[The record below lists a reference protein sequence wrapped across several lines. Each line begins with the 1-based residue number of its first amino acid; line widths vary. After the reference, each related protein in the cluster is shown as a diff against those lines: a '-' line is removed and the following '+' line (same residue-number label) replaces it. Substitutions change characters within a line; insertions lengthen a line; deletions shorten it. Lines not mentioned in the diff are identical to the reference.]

1 MLRARD
7 NQRHQLRRRVQSA
20 HNIPARP
27 KILSEARRGKVGA
40 TSAGGE
46 LSRVIYAERRFDI
59 NRARFADALAKRD
72 AQHATEKLLSNTLA
86 ERDAQHARDFSDLH
100 SKMARDANLAQELSD
115 VQAGNMQK

>member
-1 MLRARD
+1 M
-7 NQRHQLRRRVQSA
+7 
-20 HNIPARP
+20 
-27 KILSEARRGKVGA
+27 
-40 TSAGGE
+40 
-46 LSRVIYAERRFDI
+46 SRVIYAERRFNI

-115 VQAGNMQK
+115 VQAGNMQKMMTRDAQHGAAIAKEHKKNTAALWPLLDSFWR